1 MKELDR
7 REFLNAAA
15 TGALVAGLGFDNS
28 TALGDERKEGRNTR
42 AGQWLQFRG
51 DRALTGR
58 SPLKGNIREPAIRWK
73 QFCGARETLLSV
85 SFQPQG
91 DKKATVEL
99 PVTNLGVDP
108 RIRTDERLQA
118 LSSYNGASFGP
129 GFQVGKF
136 LPEESG
142 LQIVQ
147 CESCFQKYASY
158 QPPGTGE
165 FCQLLTRRN
174 GEWHQVW
181 KSELIPQVFV
191 PNVLAGDFDHDGKL
205 EIAFTPWY
213 DLLVLD
219 MATGKLKDKCRF
231 SPPGA
236 ESGRAYGYLGAFD
249 LDGDGKQEFV
259 LLPDFENQMAVLGW
273 REGKLQVLW
282 NRLIERGIGN
292 KKTLFR
298 PGAEP
303 VQDIDGDGKM
313 EIVVSQF
320 NTTGDDKWHVV
331 ALDAMTGGLK
341 LDLPGEYLA
350 GVHDLD
356 ANGIP
361 ELFLTRTQG
370 PLIKDPSALS
380 IIAIK
385 DGLVVRRWELED
397 SAFQAR
403 IITDFP
409 TTVQNSSTTRGWT
422 VLVEPPEADGMPVFF
437 TRKVLDPRTGATELV
452 AWQADKMRKVRRV
465 GSVLGPHLEALVAD
479 PGLNKAKTILVKA
492 EVPVD
497 SPAQVES
504 QGAWVQPIFSRRNGA
519 PSSTAVVA
527 RLESGSPPTIVA
539 QGARETLQAF
549 RLNSTGS
556 AVEPQWRLRGRG
568 MRLGVKNAGGV
579 ALADLRGNGKLA
591 VVAATVGANGCAR
604 LIAVDSAGQELWAHD
619 FDRFPGEQSPLNV
632 GGLFF
637 WFPGRF
643 NDPHRDD
650 VLVSLA
656 RAQTHSEEGFLLD
669 GRTGKEIW
677 HRTVGSHFGPGP
689 GMARAF
695 GGGWMAISD
704 HDGDGFDDILTMYPD
719 GILVVQGS
727 TGKTLLDRSTNGRYW
742 KGIFAGEWT
751 FMAIPVVAEFL
762 GKGKRQMLYGA
773 STYRLGLLDMDG
785 NVIWQE
791 SQRSTPRIVPGIGEV
806 PPGPLGSNVGN
817 HSTPAILPAIGDAD
831 GDGRLELLSP
841 GHSRGIGSREQEFH
855 CYDAAT
861 GRLKW
866 ALPLPGS
873 CFDPNMGEFADSPTS
888 PASADIDGDGR
899 EEAVFGIGSK
909 LYAVGASH
917 DGQAGEIRWTLEFPA
932 PVGPPS
938 IADVD
943 GDGRAEI
950 VVVCED
956 GHVCVVGPRPIRG

>member
-1 MKELDR
+1 MNELDR
-7 REFLNAAA
+7 REFLKGAA
-15 TGALVAGLGFDNS
+15 TGVLVGGPGFDS
-28 TALGDERKEGRNTR
+28 ATLLGAERKEEGDTG

-51 DRALTGR
+51 DRTLTGR
-58 SPLKGNIREPAIRWK
+58 SSLKGNIREPAIRWK

-85 SFQPQG
+85 DFLEQG
-91 DKKATVEL
+91 DRTATVKL
-99 PVTNLGVDP
+99 PVADLGADP
-108 RIRTDERLQA
+108 RVQTDERLLA

-129 GFQVGKF
+129 GYQVGKF
-136 LPEESG
+136 LPQESG

-165 FCQLLTRRN
+165 FCQLLTRRD
-174 GEWHQVW
+174 GEWQQVW
-181 KSELIPQVFV
+181 KSELIPDVFV

-205 EIAFTPWY
+205 EVAFTPWY

-273 REGKLQVLW
+273 RDGKLQVLW

-331 ALDAMTGGLK
+331 ALDAMTGRVK
-341 LDLPGEYLA
+341 LDLPGQYLA
-350 GVHDLD
+350 GVHDMD
-356 ANGIP
+356 ADGIP

-380 IIAIK
+380 IIGFK
-385 DGLVVRRWELED
+385 NGLVVRRWELED
-397 SAFQAR
+397 GAFQAR

-422 VLVEPPEADGMPVFF
+422 VLVETPEAGGMPVFF

-452 AWQADKMRKVRRV
+452 AWQADKTRTVRRV
-465 GSVLGPHLEALVAD
+465 GSLVGPHLDALVAD
-479 PGLNKAKTILVKA
+479 PGMNKAKTILVRA
-492 EVPVD
+492 EAPD
-497 SPAQVES
+497 DRPAQVES
-504 QGAWVQPIFSRRNGA
+504 RGAWVQPIYSGRSGV
-519 PSSTAVVA
+519 PTSTAVVA

-539 QGARETLQAF
+539 QGTRETLHAF
-549 RLNSTGS
+549 RLNSAGS
-556 AVEPQWRLRGRG
+556 AMEPRWHAHGRG
-568 MRLGVKNAGGV
+568 MRPGVKNAGGV
-579 ALADLRGNGKLA
+579 ALADLRGDGKLA
-591 VVAATVGANGCAR
+591 VLAATVGDNGCAR
-604 LIAVDSAGQELWAHD
+604 LVAVDSAGKELWAHD
-619 FDRFPGEQSPLNV
+619 FDRFPGEQSSLNV
-632 GGLFF
+632 GGLLF

-656 RAQTHSEEGFLLD
+656 RAQTHSEESFLLD
-669 GRTGKEIW
+669 GRTGTELW

-689 GMARAF
+689 EKARAF
-695 GGGWMAISD
+695 GGGWMAILD
-704 HDGDGFDDILTMYPD
+704 HDGDGLDDILTMFPD

-742 KGIFAGEWT
+742 KGVFDGEWT
-751 FMAIPVVAEFL
+751 FMAIPVVADF
-762 GKGKRQMLYGA
+762 Q
-773 STYRLGLLDMDG
+773 G
-785 NVIWQE
+785 NGQA
-791 SQRSTPRIVPGIGEV
+791 P
-806 PPGPLGSNVGN
+806 
-817 HSTPAILPAIGDAD
+817 DALWLFD
-831 GDGRLELLSP
+831 VSP
-841 GHSRGIGSREQEFH
+841 GATGHGGKCHLAGKTAKHAENCARCRRGSTRSIREQ
-855 CYDAAT
+855 
-861 GRLKW
+861 R
-866 ALPLPGS
+866 
-873 CFDPNMGEFADSPTS
+873 GEP
-888 PASADIDGDGR
+888 
-899 EEAVFGIGSK
+899 
-909 LYAVGASH
+909 
-917 DGQAGEIRWTLEFPA
+917 
-932 PVGPPS
+932 
-938 IADVD
+938 
-943 GDGRAEI
+943 
-950 VVVCED
+950 
-956 GHVCVVGPRPIRG
+956 